1 MAYTARQILEAA
13 LTETNKAGAPSM
25 LLADYNYFI
34 NKAINQYV
42 NQHYTIYDVSQQ
54 TTDDLRVLKSQAMLK
69 VKNVSYRPEIGG
81 DITDMNKLGAG
92 LAKMFAGTYEVIL
105 PSDYL
110 HMLNCK
116 CIYKMLSD
124 YKCYDKGND
133 VPFDAL
139 RLTADAK
146 SQIDGNAY
154 LTPKPW
160 RPYYCIQNINISDE
174 VATNPRNEDLNPY
187 GTDYVDK
194 FKTDYSNLKLKP
206 FSGTSTNFITKSTV
220 STPSDTTVD
229 SKTEG
234 IPYIG
239 GIDKGHI
246 DKNLNDDNIGPDDTV
261 DENTK
266 LNKVEDSDK
275 ENHQN
280 DGFKRTISI
289 KNPYTGGSVDDIDI
303 VDVKPAGLRL
313 GNATGVRCEI
323 LCGKDDSVF
332 KLRYVLIDYIKAP
345 QHVRITQE
353 QYDLIKD
360 TSQIMEFPD
369 YVCQEIINEL
379 IKLILEFWQNQRL
392 GTHPQ
397 VSQSINYQQSAPQQQ
412 QAQQRQQNG

>member
-69 VKNVSYRPEIGG
+69 VKNVSYHPEIGG
-81 DITDMNKLGAG
+81 NITDMNKLGAG

-174 VATNPRNEDLNPY
+174 VATNPRDVSNNPY
-187 GTDYVDK
+187 GTDYLGA
-194 FKTDYSNLKLKP
+194 FETDYENLELQP
-206 FSGTSTNFITKSTV
+206 FNGGKNNNQN
-220 STPSDTTVD
+220 PS
-229 SKTEG
+229 
-234 IPYIG
+234 IG
-239 GIDKGHI
+239 GVDMSHTGGNTDLTSID
-246 DKNLNDDNIGPDDTV
+246 
-261 DENTK
+261 
-266 LNKVEDSDK
+266 DSEKDK
-275 ENHQN
+275 EKRNP
-280 DGFKRTISI
+280 GFSRTITI
-289 KNPYTGGSVDDIDI
+289 RDPYKNGDKHDEKTFDI

-313 GNATGVRCEI
+313 GNAAGVRCEI